1 MTDRAKPGAHAP
13 EEKRESAVYRQAD
26 TVERETGPGGDGPVL
41 ISQFYTYRL
50 YKLSTLLSR
59 QMHDELKARY
69 RLGLAEWRTIAVLGE
84 FGPLS
89 LRDVSRRGAIDKAQV
104 SRLLPG
110 LIDRDYVVRDPH
122 PTDRRRASLHLTDTG
137 RKLYE
142 EIRIVGRQRQAWLVE
157 ELTDEE
163 RAMLVGSLDRLLAR
177 IETEPAGPFAR
188 NKEPG

>member
-1 MTDRAKPGAHAP
+1 MTDRAKPGAQAP
-13 EEKRESAVYRQAD
+13 EDKREAAATRQAGAI
-26 TVERETGPGGDGPVL
+26 VRETGPAGGGPVL

-50 YKLSTLLSR
+50 HKLSTLLSR

-69 RLGLAEWRTIAVLGE
+69 RLGLAEWRTVAVLGE

-110 LIDRDYVVRDPH
+110 LIDRGYVVRDPH
-122 PTDRRRASLHLTDTG
+122 PTDRRRASLRLTDAG

-157 ELTDEE
+157 ELTGEE
-163 RAMLVGSLDRLLAR
+163 RAMLVDSLDRLLAR
-177 IETEPAGPFAR
+177 IETDPSGPFAR
-188 NKEPG
+188 NKKPG

>member
-13 EEKRESAVYRQAD
+13 EEKRDAAVNRQAGAL
-26 TVERETGPGGDGPVL
+26 ERETGPAGAGPVL

-50 YKLSTLLSR
+50 HKLSTLLSR

-69 RLGLAEWRTIAVLGE
+69 RLGLAEWRTVAVLGE
-84 FGPLS
+84 FGSLS

-110 LIDRDYVVRDPH
+110 LIDRGYVVRDPD
-122 PTDRRRASLHLTDTG
+122 PTDRRRASLRLTDAG

-142 EIRIVGRQRQAWLVE
+142 EIRIIGRQRQAWLVE
-157 ELTDEE
+157 GLTGEE
-163 RAMLVGSLDRLLAR
+163 RAMLVDSLDRLLAR
-177 IETEPAGPFAR
+177 IETDPSGPFAR
-188 NKEPG
+188 NKKPE

>member
-13 EEKRESAVYRQAD
+13 EEKRDAAVNQQAGAL
-26 TVERETGPGGDGPVL
+26 ERETGPAGAGPVL

-50 YKLSTLLSR
+50 HKLSTLLSR

-69 RLGLAEWRTIAVLGE
+69 RLGLAEWRTVAVLGE

-110 LIDRDYVVRDPH
+110 LIDRGYVVRDPD
-122 PTDRRRASLHLTDTG
+122 PTDRRRASLRLTDAG
-137 RKLYE
+137 GKLYE
-142 EIRIVGRQRQAWLVE
+142 EIRVIGRQRQAWLVE

-163 RAMLVGSLDRLLAR
+163 RAMLVDSLDRLLAR
-177 IETEPAGPFAR
+177 IETDPSGPFAR
-188 NKEPG
+188 NKKPE

>member
-13 EEKRESAVYRQAD
+13 EEKREAAATRQTGA
-26 TVERETGPGGDGPVL
+26 VERETGPAGAGPVL

-50 YKLSTLLSR
+50 HKLSTLLSR

-69 RLGLAEWRTIAVLGE
+69 RLGLAEWRTVAALGE

-110 LIDRDYVVRDPH
+110 LIDRGYVVRDPH
-122 PTDRRRASLHLTDTG
+122 PSDRRRASLRLTDAG

-157 ELTDEE
+157 ELTGEE
-163 RAMLVGSLDRLLAR
+163 RAMLVGCLDRLLAR
-177 IETEPAGPFAR
+177 IETDPAGPFAR
-188 NKEPG
+188 RKKSE